1 MMFSK
6 ITVIEATKH
15 MHTECGHTPPQAG
28 LAKTAA
34 TTTKKEKQQKKSGS
48 DTSTFKEYAV

>member
-1 MMFSK
+1 MFSK